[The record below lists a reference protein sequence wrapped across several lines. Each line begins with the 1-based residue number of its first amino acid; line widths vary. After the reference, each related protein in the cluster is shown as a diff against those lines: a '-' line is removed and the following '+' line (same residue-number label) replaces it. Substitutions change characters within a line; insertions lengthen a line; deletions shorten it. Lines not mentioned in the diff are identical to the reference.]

1 VTRRSRGEYS
11 SSTSKDDDG
20 AASGGDEEVQSHDGP
35 RWVALRPA
43 ILGWHTIHA
52 LGAPRFPAGGW
63 DPSTAEIHHG
73 E

>member
-11 SSTSKDDDG
+11 SSTSEDDDG
-20 AASGGDEEVQSHDGP
+20 AAGGGDEEVQSHDGP

-52 LGAPRFPAGGW
+52 LVAL
-63 DPSTAEIHHG
+63 DS
-73 E
+73 